1 MALLKDE
8 HVDIFVF
15 LELLFDLYGEG
26 ADVDTTE
33 VDFFFFCWI

>member
-8 HVDIFVF
+8 HVDVFVF

-33 VDFFFFCWI
+33 VDFFLFCWI